1 MLFFHDPNQSS
12 TSRIRLARASAT
24 SRSRVEKSNRPSS
37 GSTRSQYTGA
47 RTVFMLSSANFGQN
61 GSR

>member
-12 TSRIRLARASAT
+12 TSRIAWLRASAT

-37 GSTRSQYTGA
+37 GSISSQ
-47 RTVFMLSSANFGQN
+47 
-61 GSR
+61 